1 MLGREQVSFM
11 YFLIYFVCYLSY
23 LLKHVNVTA
32 LDFIQNWKICF
43 QILIVLSGGTW
54 NPYYRP
60 AWRSAAAQL
69 RTSGIDTYCTGVL
82 PQDASSYFRD
92 ISEHP
97 SKAYP
102 ASTDFAMDSYRP
114 EMIRQI
120 VFGGIATCRILLFC
134 SLDSIAV
141 FKSFVN
147 FFCLAI
153 NS

>member
-1 MLGREQVSFM
+1 M
-11 YFLIYFVCYLSY
+11 
-23 LLKHVNVTA
+23 KHVNVTA
-32 LDFIQNWKICF
+32 LDFMENWKICF

-92 ISEHP
+92 ISGLP

-102 ASTDFAMDSYRP
+102 ASTNFAMNSYRP

-120 VFGGIATCRILLFC
+120 VFGGIAISRIILFC
-134 SLDSIAV
+134 SHDSID
-141 FKSFVN
+141 
-147 FFCLAI
+147 FF
-153 NS
+153 

>member
-1 MLGREQVSFM
+1 MLGREQVSSI
-11 YFLIYFVCYLSY
+11 YFLIYLVCYLSY
-23 LLKHVNVTA
+23 LMKHVNVTA
-32 LDFIQNWKICF
+32 LNFMENWKICF

-92 ISEHP
+92 ISGLP

-102 ASTDFAMDSYRP
+102 ASANFAMNSYRP

-120 VFGGIATCRILLFC
+120 VFGGIAISRILLFC
-134 SLDSIAV
+134 SLDSIDF

-147 FFCLAI
+147 FFFV
-153 NS
+153 